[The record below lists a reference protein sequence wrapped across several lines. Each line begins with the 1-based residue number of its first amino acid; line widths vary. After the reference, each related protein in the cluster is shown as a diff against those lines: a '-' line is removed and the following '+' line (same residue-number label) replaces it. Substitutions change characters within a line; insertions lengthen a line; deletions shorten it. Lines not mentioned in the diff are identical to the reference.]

1 MTPTREISLLFWT
14 KIFCVLIV
22 FLPAKASQ
30 GQVIPLPP
38 ISQQDVSWSTAEREY
53 FSDIWK
59 NPIVTNVA
67 EPSITHFAP
76 TAEKA
81 TGTAVIICPGG
92 GLYALSIES
101 EGTQVA
107 QWLADHGVHAFVL
120 KYRLI
125 PTGEEAIS
133 EMQQP
138 GSGLYEK
145 ADKVL
150 PLATEDA
157 LNAIQHVRENAAH
170 FGVDPQKI
178 GIIGFSAGGAVT
190 MSTTYQYDEA
200 TRPNFIGPIYAWMN
214 VVAELGVPDD
224 APPMFAMCATD
235 DPLQL
240 APASVKLYQDWIEA
254 GKSAELHMY
263 AQGGHGFGMKKQD
276 LPSDHWIE
284 RLHEWMGTQGF

>member
-1 MTPTREISLLFWT
+1 MAIKCGLFLLLVCSFARMTQAQQI
-14 KIFCVLIV
+14 
-22 FLPAKASQ
+22 
-30 GQVIPLPP
+30 IPLSTS
-38 ISQQDVSWSTAEREY
+38 SQEDVVWDTEEREY
-53 FSDIWK
+53 HSDIWD
-59 NPIVTNVA
+59 NPVVTNVA
-67 EPSITHFAP
+67 EPTLTHFAP
-76 TAEKA
+76 AEA
-81 TGTAVIICPGG
+81 AEGASAVIVCPGG

-101 EGTQVA
+101 EGTKVA
-107 QWLADHGVHAFVL
+107 EWLVDQGVHAFVL

-125 PTGEEAIS
+125 PTGEDAIS

-138 GSGLYEK
+138 GSNLYEK
-145 ADKVL
+145 AAKVL

-157 LNAIQHVRENAAH
+157 LNALTHIREGAREY
-170 FGVDPQKI
+170 GIDPEKI
-178 GIIGFSAGGAVT
+178 GIIGFSAGGALT

-214 VVAELGVPDD
+214 VVEETPVPAD

-263 AQGGHGFGMKKQD
+263 SKGGHGFGMKKQD

-284 RLHEWMGTQGF
+284 RFYEWMVEEGF